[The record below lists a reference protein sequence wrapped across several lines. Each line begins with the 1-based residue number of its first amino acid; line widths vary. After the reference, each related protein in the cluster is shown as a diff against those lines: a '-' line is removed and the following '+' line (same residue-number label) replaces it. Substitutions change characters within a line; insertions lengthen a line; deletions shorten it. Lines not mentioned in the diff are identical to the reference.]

1 MLSRATMAQTTADA
15 AHGDAVAASYRQL
28 ADVYHDL
35 LSRDA
40 VDDVLERLVKTV
52 RGLIPVTSML
62 IAETRIEER
71 VLVPLIAAGDWP
83 EEFLSTTLAF
93 GEGLIGVAAERGQ
106 PILCNEAH
114 RDPRAGHVA
123 GTPEGDPEAII
134 SLPLVSGGMVIGAMS
149 LYREGEGA
157 EFTPFEF
164 ELACRFGDAA
174 TLALQ
179 NARTRAELR
188 ERSRRDELTGLR
200 NRRGFNELLAA
211 TLAET
216 RDDEAPVGLLVIDID
231 DFKHVNDSHG
241 HPCGDALLRHLA
253 RVLDDA
259 TRHRDCVCRLGGDEF
274 GIVLPHADAE
284 QSRAVG
290 QRIEQAVAA
299 NPLLHGDDPISVK
312 VSTGAASTAETGA
325 DPGCLLRD
333 ADRAMYAQKRERKAP
348 VPLRLVSDV

>member
-1 MLSRATMAQTTADA
+1 MAETTADA

-40 VDDVLERLVKTV
+40 VDELLERLVKTV

-71 VLVPLIAAGDWP
+71 LLIPLVAAGDWP
-83 EEFLSTTLAF
+83 QEFLTTTLRF
-93 GEGLIGVAAERGQ
+93 GEGLIGMAAERGQ

-123 GTPEGDPEAII
+123 GTPDGDPEAII
-134 SLPLVSGGMVIGAMS
+134 SLPLVSGGVVIGAMS
-149 LYREGEGA
+149 LYREGEGSA
-157 EFTPFEF
+157 FTPFEF
-164 ELACRFGDAA
+164 ELAQRFADAA

-188 ERSRRDELTGLR
+188 ERGRRDELTGLL
-200 NRRGFNELLAA
+200 NRRGFNELLAT
-211 TLAET
+211 TLAGS
-216 RDDEAPVGLLVIDID
+216 RDDETPVGLLLIDID
-231 DFKHVNDSHG
+231 DFKQVNDGHG
-241 HPCGDALLRHLA
+241 HPCGDALLRHVA
-253 RVLDDA
+253 RLLDEV

-274 GIVLPHADAE
+274 GIVLPRADAE
-284 QSRAVG
+284 QSRAIAT
-290 QRIEQAVAA
+290 RIAA
-299 NPLLHGDDPISVK
+299 ALEAHPMLHGDEPVPVT
-312 VSTGAASTAETGA
+312 VSTGAASTADAPA
-325 DPGCLLRD
+325 DPELLLRE

-348 VPLRLVSDV
+348 VPLRLVSEH